1 MSSLSTRNLALGTLF
16 GVMIFIFEILLP
28 TPMDKA
34 FTFFQAML
42 LSLGYLLIGVP
53 GATFISLIGGS
64 LTAIWRAPLAPF
76 TLGFALLFGGLID
89 VFCSVFKARDNTGKI
104 RRLRLILAV
113 ALSTMITGYAGYYMT
128 ITFDLI
134 PLDPTLGNIILIAGI
149 ISGIVGGYLSLVL
162 WKRIF
167 RKDSTGSYQ

>member
-1 MSSLSTRNLALGTLF
+1 MSSISTRNLALGTLF

-42 LSLGYLLIGVP
+42 LSLGYLMIGVP
-53 GATFISLIGGS
+53 GATFISLVGGS
-64 LTAIWRAPLAPF
+64 LTAVWRAPLAPF

-89 VFCSVFKARDNTGKI
+89 FFCSVFRARDNTGKI
-104 RRLRLILAV
+104 KGFRLILAV

-128 ITFDLI
+128 ITFDLM
-134 PLDPTLGNIILIAGI
+134 PLDPTLGNLILIAGI

-167 RKDSTGSYQ
+167 IKDSTGSYQ

>member
-1 MSSLSTRNLALGTLF
+1 MSSFSTRNLALGTLF

-89 VFCSVFKARDNTGKI
+89 VFCSVFGARDEYGNV
-104 RRLRLILAV
+104 RRIRLILSV
-113 ALSTMITGYAGYYMT
+113 ALSTMITGYSGYYMT
-128 ITFDLI
+128 ITFDLM
-134 PLDPTLGNIILIAGI
+134 PLNPNLGNLILIAGI
-149 ISGIVGGYLSLVL
+149 ISGILGGFLSLVL

-167 RKDSTGSYQ
+167 RKN